1 MASEI
6 ERIGAESRRYAERMV
21 ERMTEARARREV
33 RDRERAEQAAAE
45 MRRLREE
52 LAERAEHEGEDDRP
66 VDTEERIRQ
75 GEELSSPAGRQAGEE
90 SFRPRGS
97 EVQRLWGGESRGRQ
111 EAIAPPSGG
120 GIPARQ
126 GCAGESSVPPAEVG
140 ELDPR
145 EAIARAAAARRR
157 NSIVAPID
165 DDGDDEAE
173 YYRRNSWLV

>member
-6 ERIGAESRRYAERMV
+6 ERIGEESRRYAERMV
-21 ERMTEARARREV
+21 ERMTEAKARREA

-52 LAERAEHEGEDDRP
+52 LAQRAEHEGGEGDRP
-66 VDTEERIRQ
+66 AGADERGRPDHELLLPAERQ
-75 GEELSSPAGRQAGEE
+75 PGVE
-90 SFRPRGS
+90 SFREKEIQWPR
-97 EVQRLWGGESRGRQ
+97 GGESRRQQ

-120 GIPARQ
+120 GGLPVQCGHEGAR
-126 GCAGESSVPPAEVG
+126 PPQVG
-140 ELDPR
+140 ELDPH

-157 NSIVAPID
+157 SSIVAPID